1 MSSISKVHAM
11 RDRTGGARPCRGTNR
26 RRLFIFV
33 KEPHPGRVK
42 TRLGAGIGHI
52 GAAWWFRRQCAR
64 LLRKLDDVRWETWIA
79 VSPDREGLMS
89 RIWPSHFPK
98 WVQGRGDL
106 GARMGRVLQTAP
118 PGPVVIIGADI
129 PDIAAA
135 DIEAAFRAL
144 GDHDVV
150 VGPAPDGG
158 YWLIGMARRRRI
170 PATLFRGV
178 RWSTNNALA
187 DTLASLPGMRVAR
200 LRMLNDVDEVAD
212 LT

>member
-1 MSSISKVHAM
+1 MPSIS
-11 RDRTGGARPCRGTNR
+11 RTTRYR

-52 GAAWWFRRQCAR
+52 GAAWWFRHQCAR
-64 LLRKLDDVRWETWIA
+64 LIRWLDDDRWETSLA

-89 RIWPSHFPK
+89 RIWPRNVPR
-98 WVQGRGDL
+98 WAQGRGDL

-118 PGPVVIIGADI
+118 PGPVVIVGADI
-129 PDIAAA
+129 PDIRAT
-135 DIEAAFRAL
+135 DIWAAFRAL

-170 PATLFRGV
+170 PATLFDGV
-178 RWSTNNALA
+178 RWSTADALA
-187 DTLASLPGMRVAR
+187 DTLESLPGMRVAR
-200 LRMLNDVDEVAD
+200 LQALNDVDDVSD
-212 LT
+212 LK